1 VSNPRPAPVVDL
13 AAVRAAE
20 ARIDRLLAEHPELRE
35 RTAAMLA
42 GDLTCP
48 DLESEPMPETKINP
62 VTLRLPADLIARVD
76 ALVPEARRLPDLAML
91 TTITRADVLRLAL
104 VKGVGQVE
112 AELRKARA

>member
-1 VSNPRPAPVVDL
+1 MGALL
-13 AAVRAAE
+13 AAKPHLRA
-20 ARIDRLLAEHPELRE
+20 

-42 GDLTCP
+42 GDLACP
-48 DLESEPMPETKINP
+48 DLEEEQPMPANRNP
-62 VTLRLPADLIARVD
+62 QSPVNLRLPADLIARVD

-112 AELRKARA
+112 AELAKKR